1 MNIGTLTFCTLLCV
15 KGRLQNQILDV
26 QMCSEYQHT
35 LLPTSVFSR
44 TLYTFDKGAADK
56 TQKAPQNVYL
66 GEREEEEVNVR

>member
-44 TLYTFDKGAADK
+44 TLYTFDKRAADK
-56 TQKAPQNVYL
+56 AESPAECLLLSEGK
-66 GEREEEEVNVR
+66 GG

>member
-1 MNIGTLTFCTLLCV
+1 MNSGTLTFCTLLCV

-44 TLYTFDKGAADK
+44 TLYTFDKRAADK
-56 TQKAPQNVYL
+56 AESPPECLLL
-66 GEREEEEVNVR
+66 GEGGGGG

>member
-35 LLPTSVFSR
+35 LPPTSVFSR
-44 TLYTFDKGAADK
+44 TLYTFDKRAADK
-56 TQKAPQNVYL
+56 AESPQNVCSL
-66 GEREEEEVNVR
+66 VREEEEVNVR